1 MTARKRRARIVRLDP
16 GVTRGRAPVMPLG
29 ASPFPVAQRPLAPIW
44 HLFMAEFPGFRPA
57 SAASLELATSHSN
70 RRRPLRINVSE

>member
-29 ASPFPVAQRPLAPIW
+29 ASPFLLRCAAPFGTYLAPIYGGIPR
-44 HLFMAEFPGFRPA
+44 LSAGISGFA
-57 SAASLELATSHSN
+57 
-70 RRRPLRINVSE
+70 